1 MRSSP
6 AVAMSDTLKITI
18 VIVVLGL
25 QLVTFWIAGS
35 VDTLVNFFTNFSDAP
50 PAIEQISQLYQPPSS
65 IGSPSRTIG
74 SGTR

>member
-6 AVAMSDTLKITI
+6 EIAMFDSLKTTI

-25 QLVTFWIAGS
+25 QLVIFWIAGS
-35 VDTLVNFFTNFSDAP
+35 VDTLVNFFTNLFDVSP
-50 PAIEQISQLYQPPSS
+50 VVEQVTQIYQPPIS

>member
-6 AVAMSDTLKITI
+6 AIAMFDSLKVTI
-18 VIVVLGL
+18 VIVALGL
-25 QLVTFWIAGS
+25 QLVTFWIVGS
-35 VDTLVNFFTNFSDAP
+35 VDTLVNFLTNFSDTPA
-50 PAIEQISQLYQPPSS
+50 AIEQVSQSYQPQIS